1 MGSQL
6 MCSIGFLNR
15 QTYIFSSMGLT
26 RTFADS
32 IWVYRAFENCYGF
45 FLFFKRSQ
53 LPHFDASNTELLK
66 NAFSSFCLVMN
77 KK

>member
-15 QTYIFSSMGLT
+15 HTYIFSSMRLT
-26 RTFADS
+26 RTFANS
-32 IWVYRAFENCYGF
+32 IWVYRAFESCYGF

-53 LPHFDASNTELLK
+53 LLNFDASNPELLQ
-66 NAFSSFCLVMN
+66 NTFSSFCLVMN
-77 KK
+77 KI